1 MFDENDIVRTT
12 TVLTLLLTPGL
23 LLYRMDIGLGVL
35 LGGLMSVLA
44 LRLMVVDATRL
55 LRMAKTVSL
64 SSRDVSRLNRRSFLK
79 RLALYAATFRGGS
92 GEPSRQLPGS
102 LRRIAPTKVSHLLP
116 PAAGED
122 QAWKLK
128 FCSTYIRSRSVSRSC
143 SLGSLWPQSPSLA
156 SC

>member
-79 RLALYAATFRGGS
+79 RLALYAATFAAAAVNPHVNYLAAFGGLL
-92 GEPSRQLPGS
+92 LPR
-102 LRRIAPTKVSHLLP
+102 LAIYYHLLQ
-116 PAAGED
+116 GRI
-122 QAWKLK
+122 K
-128 FCSTYIRSRSVSRSC
+128 R
-143 SLGSLWPQSPSLA
+143 GS
-156 SC
+156 